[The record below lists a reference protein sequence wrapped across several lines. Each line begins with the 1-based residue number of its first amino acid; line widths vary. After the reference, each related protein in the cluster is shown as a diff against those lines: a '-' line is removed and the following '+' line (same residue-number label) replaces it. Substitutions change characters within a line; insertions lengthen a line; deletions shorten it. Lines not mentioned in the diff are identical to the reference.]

1 MNRSLYNLFLKMF
14 KIGLIGFGGG
24 TALIPIIYQ
33 ETVEDGRLKIKK
45 AEYDKYVLLA
55 SITPGA
61 LPVEISALIGY
72 KFLGILG
79 SLSCAAMMALPGV
92 ILTLLILIF
101 ISSNFGEYRQ
111 IFNVL
116 QVGISAYII
125 VMLSDYLK
133 KFITNISSSKLRTLY
148 IFFVLLI
155 FLISS
160 EKRIFSLLEF
170 SESRWRFSITLADI
184 VGGLFIF
191 LCVNSLKN
199 SKRTQITA
207 SLCTILYAISLFA
220 YSFNPEMFKIIKIL
234 LFVFSVSIALK
245 NLNSNML
252 EYHSFKSNLKG
263 VHEITKNIV
272 SCICL
277 LIISLIPLMSD
288 IQTAYK
294 FMTSSLFSSIVSFGG
309 GDAFL
314 SVADAVF
321 VETSNLPSDT
331 FYGLI
336 VPVVN
341 MLPGSILCKTL
352 TAIGYCLIPQ
362 ASMFESF
369 SMALL
374 GFVCSLVGSCSV
386 VLISKTIYERF
397 ENLRVFV
404 VINRSVSIIIC
415 GLILSVIFSFI
426 VHDVNAL
433 KQINYSFSASY
444 CIFDLFLIIMPVY
457 VLHNLFKI
465 KGGKLILS
473 SLVTAAFIIYPISF
487 VLQHY

>member
-72 KFLGILG
+72 KFWGILG

-111 IFNVL
+111 LFNVL

-148 IFFVLLI
+148 ILLVLLI
-155 FLISS
+155 FLITS
-160 EKRIFSLLEF
+160 EKRIISLLDF

-220 YSFNPEMFKIIKIL
+220 YSFNPEMFKIIKII
-234 LFVFSVSIALK
+234 LFVFAVSITLK
-245 NLNSNML
+245 KINSNKH

-263 VHEITKNIV
+263 IHEILKNII

-277 LIISLIPLMSD
+277 LIIGLIPLMSD
-288 IQTAYK
+288 IQMAYN

-321 VETSNLPSDT
+321 IETSILPSDT

-362 ASMFESF
+362 ASIFESL

-374 GFVCSLVGSCSV
+374 GFICSLVGSCSI

-397 ENLRVFV
+397 ENLSVFI

-415 GLILSVIFSFI
+415 GLILSVIFSII
-426 VHDVNAL
+426 VHDVNAI
-433 KQINYSFSASY
+433 KQFSNSISTKQRLLDIILITAPVFIFHNYFK
-444 CIFDLFLIIMPVY
+444 IRGFNLII
-457 VLHNLFKI
+457 F
-465 KGGKLILS
+465 
-473 SLVTAAFIIYPISF
+473 SLAITSVIINIA
-487 VLQHY
+487 